1 MSIAEA
7 MTVTSSAP
15 IATLRCNQHAWAKR
29 RIQPGARSTSP
40 ATGLSVLIVFIE
52 IHGGPG
58 PRQLFKVMSR
68 VLVRSQPSPQ
78 NRTTQAASII
88 GPLGQDANAS
98 TSIDGAALTIVPI
111 VADTGSAAP
120 IPPRSIA
127 SSTARTIHSPKTNH
141 RMTERAPAIDEPVS
155 SATPAPSSAHRAHAR
170 MPAAQIAKRSVV
182 KLKSRPKSNIAPM
195 LTTSTAN
202 A

>member
-7 MTVTSSAP
+7 MTVTRSAP
-15 IATLRCNQHAWAKR
+15 MATLRCNQHACAKR

-52 IHGGPG
+52 IHGRPG
-58 PRQLFKVMSR
+58 PRQPFQVMSR
-68 VLVRSQPSPQ
+68 PGPQPTEPAEQ
-78 NRTTQAASII
+78 NRPSCQHHRAARPGRKRVDVDRRGRIDDRADRGRHRKR
-88 GPLGQDANAS
+88 GPDPA
-98 TSIDGAALTIVPI
+98 
-111 VADTGSAAP
+111 
-120 IPPRSIA
+120 RSIA

-155 SATPAPSSAHRAHAR
+155 SATPAPSSAHRPHAR
-170 MPAAQIAKRSVV
+170 MPAAQMAKRSVV